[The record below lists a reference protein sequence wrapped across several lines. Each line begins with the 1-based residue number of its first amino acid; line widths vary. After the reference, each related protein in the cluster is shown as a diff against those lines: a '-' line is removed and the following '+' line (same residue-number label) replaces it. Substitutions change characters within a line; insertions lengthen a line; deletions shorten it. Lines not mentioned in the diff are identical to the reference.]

1 LVTPRLHGSPIIRE
15 GWRRSNQKNKKGGNE
30 EITGEGPHSFTDY
43 LFSDKIALEFTEKRQ
58 YTILMTT
65 LTKTGQLRDLEGRQK
80 LLLRLVELSVT
91 LNSTLD
97 LDELLQLIT
106 ATATELLEC
115 EAASILLYDE
125 KNPRLYFAAATGSDP
140 AQLAEIPVPI
150 DSSLAGT
157 IFRTNQPLILN
168 NAEQDPRHYSLV
180 SDHVKFKIHSLLG
193 VPMPIKDRTMG
204 VLEAVNKR
212 EGFFTESDAAIL
224 SVAAAHAAIAINNA
238 RLLRATQQA
247 LEKVKVTNQIKSNF
261 LALAS
266 HELRTPLGI
275 IIGYATFL
283 QESARGESTDHAN
296 QVLGAAS
303 QMRSLLSQMNNL
315 TLLQADEME
324 MRPMKISIQD
334 VLNFAIDEIK
344 YSAARR
350 DLQLIFAFQEDPIFV
365 NVDAE
370 KTALAF
376 VNLLN
381 NAIRFSPE
389 GSDITIGAVQQE
401 KQVMVWVQDH
411 GIGIPVDKLEKIFE
425 EFYQIEPPNTR
436 HYGGLGIGL
445 TIAKGLI
452 ETQNGK
458 IWAESDGEGQ
468 GSTFNVTLRTV
479 KE

>member
-1 LVTPRLHGSPIIRE
+1 MLQNFRQLG
-15 GWRRSNQKNKKGGNE
+15 
-30 EITGEGPHSFTDY
+30 
-43 LFSDKIALEFTEKRQ
+43 LEFTLKKK
-58 YTILMTT
+58 YTISM
-65 LTKTGQLRDLEGRQK
+65 LTPSKTGQLRDLEGRQK

-140 AQLAEIPVPI
+140 AQLAETPVPI

-157 IFRTNQPLILN
+157 IFRTNQPIILN

-180 SDHVKFKIHSLLG
+180 SDHIKFKIKSLLG

-212 EGFFTESDAAIL
+212 EGGFTDSDVAIL
-224 SVAAAHAAIAINNA
+224 SVTAAHAAIAINNA

-261 LALAS
+261 LSLAS

-283 QESARGESTDHAN
+283 QEGARGASTDHAN

-303 QMRSLLSQMNNL
+303 QMRSLLDQMNNL
-315 TLLQADEME
+315 TLLQSDEME
-324 MRPMKISIQD
+324 MRQMRISIQD

-344 YSAARR
+344 YFAARR
-350 DLQLIFAFQEDPIFV
+350 DLQLVFAFQEDPIFV

-389 GSDITIGAVQQE
+389 GSEITIGAVKQE

-411 GIGIPVDKLEKIFE
+411 GIGIPVDKLQKVFE

-452 ETQNGK
+452 EAQGGK
-458 IWAESDGEGQ
+458 IWAESEGKGQ
-468 GSTFNVTLRTV
+468 GSTFKVLLRIAQG
-479 KE
+479 

>member
-1 LVTPRLHGSPIIRE
+1 
-15 GWRRSNQKNKKGGNE
+15 
-30 EITGEGPHSFTDY
+30 
-43 LFSDKIALEFTEKRQ
+43 
-58 YTILMTT
+58 MTT
-65 LTKTGQLRDLEGRQK
+65 LSKTGQLKDLEGRQK
-80 LLLRLVELSVT
+80 SLLRLVELSVT

-157 IFRTNQPLILN
+157 IFRTNQPLVLN
-168 NAEQDPRHYSLV
+168 NAKQDPRHYSLV

-212 EGFFTESDAAIL
+212 EGNFTDSDVAIL
-224 SVAAAHAAIAINNA
+224 SVTAAHAAIAINNA

-247 LEKVKVTNQIKSNF
+247 LEKVKVTNQIKSHF

-283 QESARGESTDHAN
+283 QNGARGESTDHAN
-296 QVLGAAS
+296 HVLGAAV
-303 QMRSLLSQMNNL
+303 QMRSLLDQMNNL

-324 MRPMKISIQD
+324 MRQMRISIQD
-334 VLNFAIDEIK
+334 VLNFALDEIK

-350 DLQLIFAFQEDPIFV
+350 DMQLVLDFQDDPV
-365 NVDAE
+365 YVDVDAE

-381 NAIRFSPE
+381 NAIRFSPQ
-389 GSDITIGAVQQE
+389 GSEIIIGAVRQE
-401 KQVMVWVQDH
+401 KQVIISVQDH
-411 GIGIPVDKLEKIFE
+411 GIGIPVDKLQKIFE

-452 ETQNGK
+452 EAQGGT
-458 IWAESDGEGQ
+458 IWAESAGEGQ
-468 GSTFNVTLRTV
+468 GSTFKVKLRVV

>member
-1 LVTPRLHGSPIIRE
+1 MP
-15 GWRRSNQKNKKGGNE
+15 
-30 EITGEGPHSFTDY
+30 
-43 LFSDKIALEFTEKRQ
+43 
-58 YTILMTT
+58 T
-65 LTKTGQLRDLEGRQK
+65 LSKTGQLRDLEGRHK
-80 LLLRLVELSVT
+80 LLFRLVELSVT

-125 KNPRLYFAAATGSDP
+125 KNPRLYFAASTGSDP
-140 AQLAEIPVPI
+140 AKLAEIPVPI
-150 DSSLAGT
+150 DNSLAGT
-157 IFRTNQPLILN
+157 IFRTNHALILN
-168 NAEQDPRHYSLV
+168 DAEQDPRHYSLV
-180 SDHVKFKIHSLLG
+180 SDHIKFKINNLLG
-193 VPMPIKDRTMG
+193 VPMPIKDRTVG

-212 EGFFTESDAAIL
+212 EGGFTDGDVAIL
-224 SVAAAHAAIAINNA
+224 SVTAAHAAIAINNA

-261 LALAS
+261 LSLAS

-283 QESARGESTDHAN
+283 QEGTRGESTDHAN

-303 QMRSLLSQMNNL
+303 QMRSLLDQMNNL
-315 TLLQADEME
+315 TLLQSDEME
-324 MRPMKISIQD
+324 MRQMKISIQD

-344 YSAARR
+344 YFAARR
-350 DLQLIFAFQEDPIFV
+350 DLQLVIDFQEDPIFV
-365 NVDAE
+365 NIDPE

-389 GSDITIGAVQQE
+389 GSEITIGAARQE
-401 KQVMVWVQDH
+401 KQVLVWVKDH
-411 GIGIPVDKLEKIFE
+411 GIGIPVDKLQKIFE

-452 ETQNGK
+452 EAQGGK
-458 IWAESDGEGQ
+458 VWAESEGEGK
-468 GSTFNVTLRTV
+468 GSTLKAMLRV
-479 KE
+479 AQE